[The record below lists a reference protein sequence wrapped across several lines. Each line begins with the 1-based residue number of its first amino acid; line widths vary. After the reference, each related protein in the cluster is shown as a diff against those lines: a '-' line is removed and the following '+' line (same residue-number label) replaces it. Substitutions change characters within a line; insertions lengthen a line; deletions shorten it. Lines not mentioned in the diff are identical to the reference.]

1 MGIEENRSLYSNRG
15 ALRVEI
21 MCRHTV
27 RATLGRKKKTGQRPR
42 PTRRNPE
49 SVSEEPSVVPSG
61 DKEKHADPLQLLL
74 ELRFNMTDNKK
85 EKQKNGLL
93 VATRGRVI
101 M

>member
-27 RATLGRKKKTGQRPR
+27 RATLGRKKENRSVASSDPQEPR
-42 PTRRNPE
+42 KCERGA
-49 SVSEEPSVVPSG
+49 VVPSG

-85 EKQKNGLL
+85 KKQKNGLL
-93 VATRGRVI
+93 VATRGSVI